1 MWCSQP
7 LHSKPAHVQCCCF
20 SFTEPLNK
28 RKKKFSSSPS
38 QYFSVS
44 MPKLVFSGLICTMF
58 TLYCCTVRTL
68 VGIVRTPHVV
78 PHKGRGIWS
87 KTLVCYLTWCTSSA
101 PSHTPSFPTACPVSV
116 SLTSMD
122 PSVSVP
128 AAFPAFHCSCSGC
141 RRVENRARATAWGGR
156 GKLPWRQSL
165 DLAACISF
173 PNPADKSWC
182 TFPCVIARLSE
193 SKGYLR
199 TCFHWGMIYPGW

>member
-58 TLYCCTVRTL
+58 ALYCCTVRTL

-128 AAFPAFHCSCSGC
+128 CSLPSLPLLLQWMQACWEQSQSDSMRRERKAAMAAVSGLGC
-141 RRVENRARATAWGGR
+141 
-156 GKLPWRQSL
+156 LHFIP
-165 DLAACISF
+165 
-173 PNPADKSWC
+173 KSSW
-182 TFPCVIARLSE
+182 
-193 SKGYLR
+193 
-199 TCFHWGMIYPGW
+199 